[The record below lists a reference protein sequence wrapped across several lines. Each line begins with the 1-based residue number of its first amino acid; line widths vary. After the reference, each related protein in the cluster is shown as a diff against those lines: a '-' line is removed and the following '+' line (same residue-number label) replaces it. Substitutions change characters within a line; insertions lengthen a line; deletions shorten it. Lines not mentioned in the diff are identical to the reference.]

1 MGAPKLQDFDSLLE
15 LTEDQ
20 ESTGES
26 IDARNQFVIN
36 RIEIFIDGLSGLNE
50 LDKYWARTDALQ
62 ALKESEDLFKTVE
75 ILEKKY
81 SFYNTAGELRN
92 DICKKA
98 PDGNGNTVC
107 NLIDTSILNI
117 SSSGND
123 RSWKLKELKIIK
135 KSIDLWKNEKDI
147 SQFVQRHQELS
158 DTVIAK
164 VLMLFDSDFAEK
176 FEQFQ
181 LEMGAPKFWE
191 FTKKMSPAEF
201 PNFTTTF
208 NFRTPR
214 DFLKKVTR
222 KNLHQ
227 WPDQLR
233 KALTKDAEEIL
244 ASEVFDDNRSQKF
257 SSLMSSKTVARF
269 VSGLLELKYF
279 RDTER
284 LKIDREKEITKRNQE
299 KEKKRKS
306 IEKKDEEQ
314 ESQFKIEKK
323 ETQETKQ
330 KTIEEKK
337 KEDEEKKTDKT
348 EDKIDLGGE
357 KQRILEFY
365 DKSIEHAQKVIE
377 ECPNWGVRPDDI
389 DYWGQEGVKNRMSL
403 LKKRNTWSDYVRFN
417 SSDKYIPSNARGDG
431 FRFRWLNANTGSRI
445 SAAGADS
452 GIKYMQRYKE
462 SGYQLCVLAG
472 AFSIDWA
479 GSDST
484 VDTPVRFLEKMQ
496 SLRTHLIGQAVK
508 K

>member
-1 MGAPKLQDFDSLLE
+1 MNDKFSEITWGLAQDAFDKQSSDSVDVQNELAAFVDKLPY
-15 LTEDQ
+15 
-20 ESTGES
+20 
-26 IDARNQFVIN
+26 
-36 RIEIFIDGLSGLNE
+36 LNE
-50 LDKYWARTDALQ
+50 LDKYWARQDTEKQLKKTRPDELSQKIEELQ
-62 ALKESEDLFKTVE
+62 
-75 ILEKKY
+75 KKY

-107 NLIDTSILNI
+107 NLIDTSILSV
-117 SSSGND
+117 SSQGND
-123 RSWKLKELKIIK
+123 RSWKLEELKTIK
-135 KSIDLWKNEKDI
+135 KSIDSLKDEKDI

-158 DTVIAK
+158 DTVMAK

-214 DFLKKVTR
+214 DFLKNITK
-222 KNLHQ
+222 KNLHE
-227 WPDQLR
+227 WPERLR

-244 ASEVFDDNRSQKF
+244 ASEVFDNNRAQKMA
-257 SSLMSSKTVARF
+257 LLKTSKTVARF

-284 LKIDREKEITKRNQE
+284 LKIDRDKKIKKQNEE
-299 KEKKRKS
+299 KEKRKDD
-306 IEKKDEEQ
+306 IKKKDQEHEEKVKLGKKEEQ
-314 ESQFKIEKK
+314 Q
-323 ETQETKQ
+323 TKQ
-330 KTIEEKK
+330 TEVEEKK
-337 KEDEEKKTDKT
+337 KKDEEKKTEKT

-389 DYWGQEGVKNRMSL
+389 DYWGQEGVKNRMSV
-403 LKKRNTWSDYVRFN
+403 LKKRNTWNDYVRFN

-496 SLRTHLIGQAVK
+496 SLRTHLIGTTVK

>member
-1 MGAPKLQDFDSLLE
+1 MGAPKLQNFDLSLE
-15 LTEDQ
+15 LTEEQ
-20 ESTGES
+20 KSAGAS

-36 RIEIFIDGLSGLNE
+36 RIETFIDGLSGLNE

-62 ALKESEDLFKTVE
+62 ALKESEDLLETVGK
-75 ILEKKY
+75 LEKKY

-107 NLIDTSILNI
+107 NLIDTSILSI
-117 SSSGND
+117 SSDGKD
-123 RSWKLKELKIIK
+123 RSWKLEELKTIK
-135 KSIDLWKNEKDI
+135 KSIDLWKNEQDI
-147 SQFVQRHQELS
+147 TQFVQRQQEVS

-164 VLMLFDSDFAEK
+164 ILMLFDSEFAEK

-181 LEMGAPKFWE
+181 LEMGTPKFWM

-208 NFRTPR
+208 NFQTPR
-214 DFLKKVTR
+214 DFLKNITR

-227 WPDQLR
+227 WPKRLR
-233 KALTKDAEEIL
+233 QALTKDAEEIL
-244 ASEVFDDNRSQKF
+244 SSEVFDSNREQKL
-257 SSLMSSKTVARF
+257 SSIKSSKTLARF
-269 VSGLLELKYF
+269 VSRLLELKYF

-284 LKIDREKEITKRNQE
+284 LKIDREKEIQKRNQE
-299 KEKKRKS
+299 KEEKQKVLEREEQANEEKMTLEKEEQSTQEKKIK
-306 IEKKDEEQ
+306 EKKKKDED
-314 ESQFKIEKK
+314 
-323 ETQETKQ
+323 
-330 KTIEEKK
+330 KK
-337 KEDEEKKTDKT
+337 KEKT

-357 KQRILEFY
+357 KQKILEFY
-365 DKSIEHAQKVIE
+365 DKSIEHTQKVIE

-389 DYWGQEGVKNRMSL
+389 DYWGQEGVKNRMSV
-403 LKKRNTWSDYVRFN
+403 LKKRNTWNDYVRFN

-431 FRFRWLNANTGSRI
+431 FRFRWLNVNTGSRI

-472 AFSIDWA
+472 AFSVDWA

-496 SLRTHLIGQAVK
+496 SLRNHLIGTVIK